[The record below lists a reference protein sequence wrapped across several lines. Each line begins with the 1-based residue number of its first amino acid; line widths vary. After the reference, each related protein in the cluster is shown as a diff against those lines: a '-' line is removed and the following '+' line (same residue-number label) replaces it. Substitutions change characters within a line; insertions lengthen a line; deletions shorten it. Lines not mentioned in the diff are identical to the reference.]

1 MKHELYRNTRRYGAC
16 WRTAVLRGPGAQR
29 RRLGA
34 GKRKRP
40 RTKAAPGP
48 RARARA
54 TTLAISLLFFSLS
67 WMTAGCPHGARSAD
81 DVRGPVQSDLRITRV
96 VLYQSG
102 VGYFERRGRVE
113 GKLLHLRIRHDQVM
127 DVLKSLTVVD
137 TRSGGTVTVSLPA
150 ERSRLME
157 ISQLPPQ
164 VRRSGGLLALAAA
177 FRGATAIVDSDRG
190 TTRGRLVGVENL
202 GTEKEPDWRISLLS
216 GDTLSS
222 HRVAKIRSLR
232 VLEKT
237 LTVGLAKSLDVALNK
252 GRWKPVRLTV
262 RLSGEGPHDLVVSYV
277 VPMPTWKPAYR
288 LVVDDHGGD
297 EGGGDGESREGRGAG
312 QGKGVLLQG
321 WSVVDNLSGEHWRR
335 AKLSL
340 TAGTPLAFK
349 YDLYT
354 PRDVERPDLTPRGVS
369 RAVAPPP
376 AMDATAGP
384 RDKAG
389 EARKPSASTRRRYK
403 RKSKRSYRRRSRTRP
418 SRAPREPR
426 PKRERLRDRPTGGS
440 AVTGKELEKSY
451 RSLVSGRSVGSLF
464 RYDIERPVT
473 VPDRS
478 SALVSLVSK
487 RVPGADV
494 LYYRVGSGRPNPYRA
509 VRFRNTS
516 GFVLER
522 GPVTIYRSGAFVGE
536 ALGGRIEKGAVT
548 FVPYSLEGRVIV
560 HLSSSTRDE
569 GLKLLTI
576 RNGYMRVQTQRVAR
590 YTYKITDR
598 TGERLDL
605 YVARRRRSGWKVIK
619 PAKVIQEKKLY
630 YARIPLKASGVTK
643 FTVKEATPV
652 RRRLSVYDS
661 RARKALALYLK
672 GSEVP
677 PALRKQLEKVQSLQ
691 DQVAELSEKMSTIK
705 GSIRMLRRRQADIRE
720 NVKVLGKR
728 GNRDLKRKLLRSLAE
743 VEKQLNDLNR
753 KWVVHNMKRS
763 KLRQR
768 LRVLFKMI
776 KL

>member
-1 MKHELYRNTRRYGAC
+1 MQRETNWKTRIGRRHGVERCGSRPGVERWLGRRWSAVAG
-16 WRTAVLRGPGAQR
+16 TLAAVAVLG
-29 RRLGA
+29 
-34 GKRKRP
+34 
-40 RTKAAPGP
+40 
-48 RARARA
+48 
-54 TTLAISLLFFSLS
+54 LA
-67 WMTAGCPHGARSAD
+67 AGCPAGARGPN
-81 DVRGPVQSDLRITRV
+81 DVKGPVQSDLRITRV

-113 GKLLHLRIRHDQVM
+113 GNLLHLRIRHDQVM

-164 VRRSGGLLALAAA
+164 VRRSGGLLALASA
-177 FRGATAIVDSDRG
+177 FRGATAVVESDRA
-190 TTRGRLVGVENL
+190 TERGRLVGVENL
-202 GTEKEPDWRISLLS
+202 GTSEKPDWRLSLLS

-222 HRVAKIRSLR
+222 HRVSKITSLR

-262 RLSGEGPHDLVVSYV
+262 RLSGKGPHDLVVSYV

-288 LVVDDHGGD
+288 LVVDEKAEGAEGA
-297 EGGGDGESREGRGAG
+297 EGGADAEAA
-312 QGKGVLLQG
+312 GVLLQG
-321 WSVVDNLSGEHWRR
+321 WSVVDNLSGEDWRR
-335 AKLSL
+335 ARLSL

-376 AMDATAGP
+376 AMDATGGA
-384 RDKAG
+384 DK
-389 EARKPSASTRRRYK
+389 EAESKPPPSLRGYRYK
-403 RKSKRSYRRRSRTRP
+403 SKAKRRPRRSRRTG
-418 SRAPREPR
+418 SRAPRAPSS
-426 PKRERLRDRPTGGS
+426 KRDMRAPTGGS
-440 AVTGKELEKSY
+440 GGGAAVTGKALQKSY

-494 LYYRVGSGRPNPYRA
+494 LYYRVGSGRANPYRA

-522 GPVTIYRSGAFVGE
+522 GPVTIYRGGAFVGE
-536 ALGGRIEKGAVT
+536 ALGGRIEKGAVS
-548 FVPYSLEGRVIV
+548 FVPYAVEGRVIV
-560 HLSSSTRDE
+560 HLSSSTKDE

-576 RNGYMRVQTQRVAR
+576 RNGYMRVQTQRIAS

-598 TGERLDL
+598 TGEKLAL
-605 YVARRRRSGWKVIK
+605 YVSRPRRGGWKVIK
-619 PAKVIQEKKLY
+619 PAKVIQEKKVY

-691 DQVAELSEKMSTIK
+691 DEIAELSEKMSTLK
-705 GSIRMLRRRQADIRE
+705 GSIRMLRSRQADIRE
-720 NVKVLGKR
+720 NVKVLGKK
-728 GNRDLKRKLLRSLAE
+728 GNRDLKRKLLRSLTK

-753 KWVVHNMKRS
+753 EWVVHNMKRS